1 MSSHSSDQ
9 MFQRS
14 QVSRVAL
21 CMSKV
26 KVLSV
31 SESVSASVTRF
42 AESQIWLT
50 YCLRNCSSVRTQ
62 FLGPL
67 CLWQCFLL
75 QNPFVFK
82 ETVSMYAAMWTCG
95 SDYEVYKRSMIATF
109 EKNKRSMIATFVVS
123 GVVLW
128 PASGWRQHKVPGNGS
143 YDKNFHFYRQL

>member
-1 MSSHSSDQ
+1 LSTLLKIVKIVQNFQKISKLSKLSKIVKGFFFGQFMSPHLSDQ

-31 SESVSASVTRF
+31 SESVSESVTRF

-50 YCLRNCSSVRTQ
+50 YCLRNYSSVRTQ

-67 CLWQCFLL
+67 CLWQCFL
-75 QNPFVFK
+75 VFSRCFSLFLI
-82 ETVSMYAAMWTCG
+82 VSHCF
-95 SDYEVYKRSMIATF
+95 SLFLSVSRCFSLF
-109 EKNKRSMIATFVVS
+109 LVVS
-123 GVVLW
+123 
-128 PASGWRQHKVPGNGS
+128 R
-143 YDKNFHFYRQL
+143 F

>member
-1 MSSHSSDQ
+1 MLKIVKIVQNFQKISKLSKLSKIVKGFFFGQFMSPHLSDQ

-31 SESVSASVTRF
+31 SESVSESVTRF

-50 YCLRNCSSVRTQ
+50 YCLRNYSSVRTQ

-67 CLWQCFLL
+67 CLWQCLL
-75 QNPFVFK
+75 KTGLCIKVIFMHNSCWF
-82 ETVSMYAAMWTCG
+82 
-95 SDYEVYKRSMIATF
+95 DY
-109 EKNKRSMIATFVVS
+109 
-123 GVVLW
+123 
-128 PASGWRQHKVPGNGS
+128 
-143 YDKNFHFYRQL
+143 YDKCYVR